1 MALHIIHD
9 LASSSLGLGV
19 VTNMLAPPSP
29 LMPQQASLI
38 GTGVPFVPVRTICMG
53 SCLNH
58 ARSCPVAF
66 FNFWSVLQVPHL
78 LYQLS
83 CAAFASSFFHNVTS
97 LLYETSSLKKK
108 LAALQC
114 FIKGISFVCDM
125 QLGFGG
131 ATVFENSYGS
141 P

>member
-1 MALHIIHD
+1 MTRC
-9 LASSSLGLGV
+9 SG
-19 VTNMLAPPSP
+19 
-29 LMPQQASLI
+29 
-38 GTGVPFVPVRTICMG
+38 
-53 SCLNH
+53 
-58 ARSCPVAF
+58 
-66 FNFWSVLQVPHL
+66 LQVPHV

-114 FIKGISFVCDM
+114 FIKGISFICDM

-131 ATVFENSYGS
+131 MTVFETAHGTQ
-141 P
+141 